1 MLRLLLPH
9 NLLEL
14 CRFIMFLEFFL
25 QSVCHK
31 YLSIGESVGVS
42 FGLRLVS
49 LIILIP

>member
-9 NLLEL
+9 NLEL

-31 YLSIGESVGVS
+31 YLSVGESVGVS

-49 LIILIP
+49 LIIP